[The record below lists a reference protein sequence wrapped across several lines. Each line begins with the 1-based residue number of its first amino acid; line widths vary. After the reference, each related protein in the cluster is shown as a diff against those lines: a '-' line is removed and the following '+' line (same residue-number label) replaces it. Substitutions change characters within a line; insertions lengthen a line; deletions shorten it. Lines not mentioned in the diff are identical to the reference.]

1 MMRKKS
7 LRGAFFCSAMLL
19 ASVACAFL
27 AVPAGLARHLAPRPS
42 LVARSWQIHFQH
54 SAPRRLIVV
63 RGKGTA
69 QHVIKYW
76 FMTYTVVNNTHK
88 DLFFN
93 PQVELIADDGK
104 IIAPV
109 VAVAP
114 RLFKK
119 IKAVSASPFLVNPM
133 LIAGRLL
140 QGADNAKQS
149 VVVFANLPPMARGF
163 RIFVSGLSGE
173 TAVQQDPVTDQNIVL
188 HKTLVLHYW
197 IPGHAIHLTP
207 KPMLLSHKWVMK

>member
-1 MMRKKS
+1 MRKQTIS
-7 LRGAFFCSAMLL
+7 SAFFAGAMLL
-19 ASVACAFL
+19 ASVAGAFL
-27 AVPAGLARHLAPRPS
+27 DVPAGMAHHLAPRPS
-42 LVARSWQIHFQH
+42 LVTRSWQIDFQNSIPH
-54 SAPRRLIVV
+54 RLIVV
-63 RGKGTA
+63 RGKGAA

-93 PQVELIADDGK
+93 PQLELMADNGK
-104 IIAPV
+104 ILEPV
-109 VAVAP
+109 AAVAP

-119 IKAVSASPFLVNPM
+119 IKAVSASPFLINPM

-149 VVVFANLPPMARGF
+149 VVVFTNLPPVARGF
-163 RIFVSGLSGE
+163 RVFVSGLSGE
-173 TAVQQDPVTDQNIVL
+173 TAVQKDPVTGDNIVL

-197 IPGHAIHLTP
+197 IPGHSIHMTP
-207 KPMLLSHKWVMK
+207 KPILLSHKWVMK

>member
-1 MMRKKS
+1 MMRKQTM
-7 LRGAFFCSAMLL
+7 RGALFGGAMLL
-19 ASVACAFL
+19 ASVAAAFL
-27 AVPAGLARHLAPRPS
+27 SVPAGLARQPAPRPS
-42 LVARSWQIHFQH
+42 LVGRSWQIDFQH
-54 SAPRRLIVV
+54 SAPHRLIVV
-63 RGKGTA
+63 RGSAAA

-93 PQVELIADDGK
+93 PQVEVMADNGK
-104 IIAPV
+104 ILAPV
-109 VAVAP
+109 AAVAP

-119 IKAVSASPFLVNPM
+119 IKAVSASPFLINPM

-149 VVVFANLPPMARGF
+149 VVVFTNLPPMARGF
-163 RIFVSGLSGE
+163 RVFVSGLSGE
-173 TAVQQDPVTDQNIVL
+173 TAVQKDPITGRNIVL

-197 IPGHAIHLTP
+197 IPGHAIHMTP
-207 KPMLLSHKWVMK
+207 KPMLLGHKWVMK